1 LLLATTELA
10 QKSVTL
16 DPFVGRWKEDVSKR
30 TFAGDPPL
38 VFQKGVKNIE
48 EVRGSEVAPLVQ
60 QVIFDGKPEPFDR
73 NLTVSWRQLDANT
86 FERKLTEKGRLVATR
101 TIRMSA

>member
-1 LLLATTELA
+1 MRMRAVASLASVVCLLLATTELA

-38 VFQKGVKNIE
+38 VFQKGVKNILV
-48 EVRGSEVAPLVQ
+48 VRGVGGCALGPAGDL
-60 QVIFDGKPEPFDR
+60 R
-73 NLTVSWRQLDANT
+73 R
-86 FERKLTEKGRLVATR
+86 
-101 TIRMSA
+101 

>member
-1 LLLATTELA
+1 
-10 QKSVTL
+10 
-16 DPFVGRWKEDVSKR
+16 
-30 TFAGDPPL
+30 
-38 VFQKGVKNIE
+38 
-48 EVRGSEVAPLVQ
+48 
-60 QVIFDGKPEPFDR
+60 VIFDGKPEPFDR